1 MPREPVHFTLTDADG
16 TAHEYT
22 VVPHPGT
29 SGRRIVMKLAGMAA
43 PALGEAAK
51 ALAAG
56 MAEAAATDA
65 AVEAQAGPAAIGKLL
80 DTEIGK
86 VLGSVDFGR
95 IGEHIAQAAGE
106 FDDRLFA
113 ELFSLT
119 SRGGVPLD
127 KSAAF
132 DAAYTANYVEMFK
145 AVGKIIQIN
154 RFFPLPGTN

>member
-1 MPREPVHFTLTDADG
+1 MPRDPVHFTLTDADG
-16 TAHEYT
+16 AAHEYT

-51 ALAAG
+51 ALTTAIG
-56 MAEAAATDA
+56 EAADA
-65 AVEAQAGPAAIGKLL
+65 DKAAEAQAGPAAIGKLL
-80 DTEIGK
+80 DAEIGQ
-86 VLGSVDFGR
+86 VLGAVDFGR
-95 IGEHIAQAAGE
+95 IGEHVAAAAGE

-119 SRGGVPLD
+119 SRDGTPLD
-127 KSAAF
+127 KTSAF

-145 AVGKIIQIN
+145 AVGKIIAVN